1 MKDTIPHDSRNV
13 FEILVREHADMLAAF
28 IRTLVRD
35 PGAVDDIFQEAI
47 IVAWRRLDDF
57 DRSRPFAPW
66 LRGIAANCAMA
77 SFRAGRARP
86 LADDPALID
95 AIHDSFDALGKRQ
108 GDSFRDRVG
117 HLDECLSLLPESM
130 RECILLAYSKGMML
144 KQIAEATGQ
153 MEETIKKRVQRAR
166 QALADC
172 ILSREASV

>member
-1 MKDTIPHDSRNV
+1 MTPAIHHDSKGV

-35 PGAVDDIFQEAI
+35 PGTADDVFQETI
-47 IVAWRRLDDF
+47 IVAWRRLGDF

-77 SFRAGRARP
+77 AFRAGKARP
-86 LADDPALID
+86 LSDDPAVMD
-95 AIHDSFDALGKRQ
+95 SVNASFDRLGTRG
-108 GDSFRDRVG
+108 GDTFRERIS
-117 HLDECLSLLPESM
+117 HMDECLSQLPEAM
-130 RECILLAYSKGMML
+130 RECITLAYSRGMML
-144 KQIAEATGQ
+144 KEIAEATGQ

-172 ILSREASV
+172 ILAREATP